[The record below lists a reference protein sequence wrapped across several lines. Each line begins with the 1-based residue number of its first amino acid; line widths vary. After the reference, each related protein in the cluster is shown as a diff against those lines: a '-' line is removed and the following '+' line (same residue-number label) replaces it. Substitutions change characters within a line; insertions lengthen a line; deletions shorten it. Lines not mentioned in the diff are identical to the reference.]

1 MRTCV
6 SCGDPI
12 PEDKRKDARYC
23 GQSKCRGREYRKRH
37 PKPATRPEPHDHQ
50 ASAVLACPCGRR
62 FLLTMTE
69 LHGNEATAAQ
79 PATPAVHAA
88 FTQTDERTGSS
99 NEAPIHQATGAF
111 TQTAPQTDPPA
122 STPAHHPAATDPT
135 LAAITQTV
143 LLTERD
149 GSSLASTGIGQ
160 TAKAAKAP
168 EVAAPK
174 PAVTE
179 IEAEAVTFA
188 VSATSQPTAM
198 AMTTLELSFCD
209 ATGRTLGFRDAVTR
223 NTAGE
228 WSLRPGAR
236 TVLRGQQGDPRC
248 LGGTPGRWNQYYAG
262 RSPTQFGFDAD
273 LAVMY
278 WDARERRGKAASA
291 KVVQGI
297 LGEDWKDKLRQIRD
311 ERLRAATG

>member
-1 MRTCV
+1 
-6 SCGDPI
+6 
-12 PEDKRKDARYC
+12 
-23 GQSKCRGREYRKRH
+23 
-37 PKPATRPEPHDHQ
+37 
-50 ASAVLACPCGRR
+50 
-62 FLLTMTE
+62 MTE
-69 LHGNEATAAQ
+69 LHGDEATAAQ
-79 PATPAVHAA
+79 TATPAVHAA
-88 FTQTDERTGSS
+88 FTQTDERTASS
-99 NEAPIHQATGAF
+99 NDAALHQGTRDF
-111 TQTAPQTDPPA
+111 TQTAAQTDPPA

-143 LLTERD
+143 LQTEPD
-149 GSSLASTGIGQ
+149 GSLLASTGSDQ
-160 TAKAAKAP
+160 TAQAAKAP
-168 EVAAPK
+168 AVAALK

-188 VSATSQPTAM
+188 VSATSQPTVI
-198 AMTTLELSFCD
+198 AMTTLDLSFCD
-209 ATGRTLGFRDAVTR
+209 AAGRTLGFRDAVTR

-236 TVLRGQQGDPRC
+236 AVLRGQAGEHRC

-291 KVVQGI
+291 KVLQGI